1 MNSFFFLDG
10 QKIAKKLSISITK
23 ETKGVKCLLEEYLL
37 IFDELQCDVHS
48 LLSLKFF
55 VLNQI
60 FGKST
65 HYQLSRQMQVF
76 LGKSEEIAQAYLVT
90 KRSNEELRIL
100 EVEMT
105 AVIQYL
111 FNRVMVIVGRLNEL
125 IFDCEDS
132 YTRGAISLFKHLKLE
147 AELHHQKAVTMFSKV
162 INVSSNIQLTSTKT
176 YEPLETSEESESD
189 GEGEVDSDSS
199 ETDF

>member
-1 MNSFFFLDG
+1 MFLRNTG
-10 QKIAKKLSISITK
+10 K
-23 ETKGVKCLLEEYLL
+23 ERVVADFIVYYVYVILRLLKVELRHMTTLCSDLDQGNVK
-37 IFDELQCDVHS
+37 
-48 LLSLKFF
+48 
-55 VLNQI
+55 
-60 FGKST
+60 
-65 HYQLSRQMQVF
+65 
-76 LGKSEEIAQAYLVT
+76 EEIAQAYLVT

-105 AVIQYL
+105 AVIQYW
-111 FNRVMVIVGRLNEL
+111 FNQVMVIVGRLNEL

-132 YTRGAISLFKHLKLE
+132 YTRGAISLFKRLKLE